1 MSGARLYLVRHGQA
15 AAGFA
20 VARDPGLDVV
30 GRQQAEAMAAAMAPR
45 GPLALVVS
53 PMRRTRE
60 TAAALEQVWSTTG
73 RIEPRVAEVITPD
86 HDSVDPPADPP
97 VDPPVEPPG
106 DPPGDRGVWIRRLMQ
121 STWSAEPA
129 ALQAWRADVLAA
141 LGELTRDC
149 VVVSHFVAINVAV
162 GAATGDDRITV
173 FRPDNCAITVLD
185 RRDGALHLVELGR
198 EQQTRVL

>member
-20 VARDPGLDVV
+20 AARDPGLDAV
-30 GRQQAEAMAAAMAPR
+30 GRRQAEAMAAALAPR

-53 PMRRTRE
+53 PMRRARE
-60 TAAALEQVWSTTG
+60 TAAALEGAWSTTG
-73 RIEPRVAEVITPD
+73 RIEPRVAEVITPG
-86 HDSVDPPADPP
+86 HDSVDLMAQ
-97 VDPPVEPPG
+97 
-106 DPPGDRGVWIRRLMQ
+106 RGVWIRRLMQ

-173 FRPDNCAITVLD
+173 FRPDNCAVTVFD
-185 RRDGALHLVELGR
+185 CRDGALELVELGR